1 VLAPG
6 PVLEDGKGLW
16 LSGRIF
22 QAFER
27 RVAGLD
33 GLSIAFRSLAG
44 VPLPDGGTDHLRVHL
59 TEVSVTDRPVVPG
72 ATAVIY
78 GRMA

>member
-1 VLAPG
+1 
-6 PVLEDGKGLW
+6 
-16 LSGRIF
+16 
-22 QAFER
+22 
-27 RVAGLD
+27 
-33 GLSIAFRSLAG
+33 LAG
-44 VPLPDGGTDHLRVHL
+44 VPRPDGGTDHLRVHL